1 MYELSCLYNFI
12 LFFLMSCYDNT
23 CISSSVIN
31 NVSSKNQLSASYPPS
46 EEKDLPAKM
55 MCNEAVS
62 RFIMTNM

>member
-12 LFFLMSCYDNT
+12 CHVMIINT

-46 EEKDLPAKM
+46 EERDQPAKM

-62 RFIMTNM
+62 RFVMTNM